1 MLHDR
6 IIGKYVRIPGI
17 SRNIW
22 HKRRKLPS
30 LFFHVIGERKVN
42 YKNDCNCVYDIYIFE
57 LTVLVLY
64 FFTLNKDFVLTIYKN
79 LHTLLKVSLLSF
91 LNLPFIDCDYLIFY

>member
-22 HKRRKLPS
+22 HKQQHKLPS
-30 LFFHVIGERKVN
+30 LFFNVS
-42 YKNDCNCVYDIYIFE
+42 
-57 LTVLVLY
+57 
-64 FFTLNKDFVLTIYKN
+64 
-79 LHTLLKVSLLSF
+79 KVSVTWF
-91 LNLPFIDCDYLIFY
+91 